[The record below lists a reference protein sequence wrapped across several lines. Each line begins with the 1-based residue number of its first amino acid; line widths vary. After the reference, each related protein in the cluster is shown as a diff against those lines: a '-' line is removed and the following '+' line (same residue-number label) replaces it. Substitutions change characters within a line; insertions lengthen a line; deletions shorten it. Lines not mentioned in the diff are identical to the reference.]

1 MTSARCTAK
10 YGQGKIKRAKSWE
23 KKSQDRTSRHRVCIT
38 LVSGAILAAIF
49 GPYEGKGL
57 LEICSAKQTRK
68 YDYMLNKV
76 ACKKE
81 NKTKSKLKKR
91 DQTNR
96 LHVCFKLES

>member
-1 MTSARCTAK
+1 M
-10 YGQGKIKRAKSWE
+10 
-23 KKSQDRTSRHRVCIT
+23 TSRHRVCIKIK
-38 LVSGAILAAIF
+38 LVSGAIFTAIF

-57 LEICSAKQTRK
+57 LEICNGKQTRK

-91 DQTNR
+91 AQTNR
-96 LHVCFKLES
+96 LHVCFTLESLYALKGMGLSTTKLNNMFQQ

>member
-1 MTSARCTAK
+1 MYSKIRSRKNKTSK
-10 YGQGKIKRAKSWE
+10 KLG

-81 NKTKSKLKKR
+81 NKTKSKLKTR